1 MVINSDTNKDGQIRQ
16 LHICIHSLSL
26 SLARCCVTADVL
38 VIREK
43 VGISFARLIPEVS
56 SREESKEKEGKAT
69 EYRNDISELEVC
81 TVADFFYF
89 CPTSGGTGDAGN
101 GKIGRERRN
110 KTTRG

>member
-26 SLARCCVTADVL
+26 SLVRCCVTADVL

-56 SREESKEKEGKAT
+56 SRERQRGKQREGGKG
-69 EYRNDISELEVC
+69 YRISQ
-81 TVADFFYF
+81 
-89 CPTSGGTGDAGN
+89 
-101 GKIGRERRN
+101 
-110 KTTRG
+110 